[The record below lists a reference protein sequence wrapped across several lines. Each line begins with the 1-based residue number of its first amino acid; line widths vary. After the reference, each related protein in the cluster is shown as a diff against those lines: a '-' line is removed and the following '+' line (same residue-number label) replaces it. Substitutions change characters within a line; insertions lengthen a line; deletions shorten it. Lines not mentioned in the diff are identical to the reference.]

1 MARCR
6 FALVEPTFAERRY
19 GEACD
24 ALLAR
29 DVDSAPD
36 DDVLPHY
43 MLVSQVRPLRQ
54 YAQFVSLNSVTA

>member
-1 MARCR
+1 MMRCR
-6 FALVEPTFAERRY
+6 FALAAPTPEERRY

-29 DVDSAPD
+29 DVEAEPD

-43 MLVSQVRPLRQ
+43 MSGSQVRPCKGC
-54 YAQFVSLNSVTA
+54 